1 MKFSENVDGIEGIR
15 VVMLDVGGVFH
26 LPNHDRVLEALG
38 RAGVEADPD
47 RFDRAHYVGV
57 AALERWPGS
66 EEGIWRAYEE
76 AYAIEVGVS
85 SDRLERAITE
95 LDAAFLGP
103 GMWSR
108 VVPGSVDALRRLADT
123 GLSLAIVSNADGTLE
138 ERLSNEGICQ
148 VGPGR
153 GVPVAVVLDSAAVGV
168 AKPDPG
174 IFHLALAALGVDPGA
189 AVHVGDT
196 VGADVDGAL
205 AAGVRPLHLD
215 PYGLCDDDSHLHLAA
230 LADLAPRLA

>member
-1 MKFSENVDGIEGIR
+1 MKGIR
-15 VVMLDVGGVFH
+15 AVMLDVGGVFH
-26 LPNHDRVLEALG
+26 LPNHDLVLEALR
-38 RAGVEADPD
+38 RAGVEADAD
-47 RFDRAHYVGV
+47 RLDRAHYVGV

-66 EEGIWRAYEE
+66 ENGIWRAYEE
-76 AYAIEVGVS
+76 AYAKEVRVPD
-85 SDRLERAITE
+85 DRLEQAIAE

-108 VVPGSVDALRRLADT
+108 VVPGSVEALRTLADT

-138 ERLSNEGICQ
+138 ERLANEGICQ

-153 GVPVAVVLDSAAVGV
+153 GVPVTVVLDSAAVGV

-174 IFHLALAALGVDPGA
+174 IFHLALAAVGVDPGA

-196 VGADVDGAL
+196 VGADVDGAV

-215 PYGLCDDDSHLHLAA
+215 PYGLCDDDSHPHLAA
-230 LADLAPRLA
+230 LADLASRISG